1 MLASASEPSNGD
13 NAKAAKADFP
23 VGEFHAIL
31 PNLAAPLTPLASPYF
46 GFRKTL
52 PLILA
57 VIFGWTSLLILMD
70 TGLILIFRQ
79 YPFLQDIIRVLGSIF
94 LVYLAYLISFS
105 KSSIDAL
112 TKNPIT
118 FGKAFILQFIN
129 PKSIVVSMTSVS
141 IFIDAGD
148 NYLRDSIIVISFF
161 FLMAVLSIN
170 GWCLLGMYLRNF
182 ATSEKFIRN
191 FNYLMSFLLI
201 VCVIM
206 FYV

>member
-1 MLASASEPSNGD
+1 MYPDLLNLVIFGFVTAFTPGPNNITASYSGFN
-13 NAKAAKADFP
+13 
-23 VGEFHAIL
+23 
-31 PNLAAPLTPLASPYF
+31 F

-118 FGKAFILQFIN
+118 FTKAFVLQFIN

-148 NYLRDSIIVISFF
+148 NYLRDSIIVISFAIF
-161 FLMAVLSIN
+161 FSFTSIMS
-170 GWCLLGMYLRNF
+170 WSLLGKFLRRF
-182 ATSEKFIRN
+182 ANNVKFYFAFFHR
-191 FNYLMSFLLI
+191 FQ
-201 VCVIM
+201 
-206 FYV
+206 

>member
-1 MLASASEPSNGD
+1 MYPDLLSLIIFGFVTA
-13 NAKAAKADFP
+13 
-23 VGEFHAIL
+23 
-31 PNLAAPLTPLASPYF
+31 LTPGPNNITASYSGFNF
-46 GFRKTL
+46 GYKKTL

-57 VIFGWTSLLILMD
+57 VIFGWTSLLIIMN

-79 YPFLQDIIRVLGSIF
+79 YPIIQEIIRIFGSIF
-94 LVYLAYLISFS
+94 LIYLAYLISFS
-105 KSSIDAL
+105 KPSKGTPI
-112 TKNPIT
+112 KNPIT
-118 FGKAFILQFIN
+118 FSKAFVLQFVN
-129 PKSIVVSMTSVS
+129 PKSLVVSMTTVS
-141 IFIDAGD
+141 IFIDPI

-161 FLMAVLSIN
+161 FLMAVISIN
-170 GWCLLGMYLRNF
+170 SWCLIGMYLRNF

>member
-1 MLASASEPSNGD
+1 MYPDLISLIIFGFVTA
-13 NAKAAKADFP
+13 
-23 VGEFHAIL
+23 
-31 PNLAAPLTPLASPYF
+31 LTPGPNNITASYSGFNF
-46 GFRKTL
+46 GYKKTL

-57 VIFGWTSLLILMD
+57 VIFGWTSLLIVMN

-79 YPFLQDIIRVLGSIF
+79 YPIIQEIIRIFGSIF

-105 KSSIDAL
+105 KPSKGTPI
-112 TKNPIT
+112 KNPIT
-118 FGKAFILQFIN
+118 FSKAFVLQFVN
-129 PKSIVVSMTSVS
+129 PKSLVVSMTTVS
-141 IFIDAGD
+141 IFIDPI

-161 FLMAVLSIN
+161 FLMAVISIN
-170 GWCLLGMYLRNF
+170 SWCLIGMYLRNF

>member
-1 MLASASEPSNGD
+1 MYPDLISLIIFGFVTA
-13 NAKAAKADFP
+13 
-23 VGEFHAIL
+23 
-31 PNLAAPLTPLASPYF
+31 LTPGHNNITASYSGFNF
-46 GFRKTL
+46 GYKKTL

-57 VIFGWTSLLILMD
+57 VIFGWNLLLIIMN

-79 YPFLQDIIRVLGSIF
+79 YPIIQEIIRIFGSIF

-105 KSSIDAL
+105 KPSKGTPI
-112 TKNPIT
+112 KNPIT
-118 FGKAFILQFIN
+118 FSKAFVLQFVN
-129 PKSIVVSMTSVS
+129 PKSLVVSMTTVS
-141 IFIDAGD
+141 IFIDPI

-161 FLMAVLSIN
+161 FLMAVISIN
-170 GWCLLGMYLRNF
+170 SWCLIGMYLRNF

>member
-1 MLASASEPSNGD
+1 MYPDLLSLIIFGFVTA
-13 NAKAAKADFP
+13 
-23 VGEFHAIL
+23 
-31 PNLAAPLTPLASPYF
+31 LTPGPNNITASYSGFNF
-46 GFRKTL
+46 GYKKTL

-57 VIFGWTSLLILMD
+57 VIFGWTSLLIIMN
-70 TGLILIFRQ
+70 TGLILNFRQ
-79 YPFLQDIIRVLGSIF
+79 YPIIQEIIRIFGSIF

-105 KSSIDAL
+105 KPSKGTPI
-112 TKNPIT
+112 KNPIT
-118 FGKAFILQFIN
+118 FSKAFVLQFVN
-129 PKSIVVSMTSVS
+129 PKSLVVSMTTVS
-141 IFIDAGD
+141 IFIDPI

-161 FLMAVLSIN
+161 FLMAVISIN
-170 GWCLLGMYLRNF
+170 SWCLIGMYLRNF

>member
-1 MLASASEPSNGD
+1 MYPDLLNLIIFGFVTAFTPGPNNITASYSGFN
-13 NAKAAKADFP
+13 
-23 VGEFHAIL
+23 
-31 PNLAAPLTPLASPYF
+31 F

-57 VIFGWTSLLILMD
+57 VIFGWTSLLILMN

-79 YPFLQDIIRVLGSIF
+79 YPFIQEIIRILGSVF

-105 KSSIDAL
+105 KPSKEAPI
-112 TKNPIT
+112 KNPIS
-118 FGKAFILQFIN
+118 FSKAFILQFIN
-129 PKSIVVSMTSVS
+129 PKSLVVSMTTVS
-141 IFIDAGD
+141 IFIDPA
-148 NYLRDSIIVISFF
+148 NYLRDSLIVISYF
-161 FLMAVLSIN
+161 FLLAVLSIN
-170 GWCLLGMYLRNF
+170 SWCLMGMYLRNF

-191 FNYLMSFLLI
+191 FNYTMSFLLI

>member
-1 MLASASEPSNGD
+1 MYPDLLSLIIFGFVTA
-13 NAKAAKADFP
+13 
-23 VGEFHAIL
+23 
-31 PNLAAPLTPLASPYF
+31 LTPGPNNITASYSGFNF
-46 GFRKTL
+46 GYKKTL

-57 VIFGWTSLLILMD
+57 FIFGWTLLLIIMN

-79 YPFLQDIIRVLGSIF
+79 YPIIQEIIRICGSIF

-105 KSSIDAL
+105 KPSKGTPI
-112 TKNPIT
+112 KNPIT
-118 FGKAFILQFIN
+118 FSKAFVLQFVN
-129 PKSIVVSMTSVS
+129 PKSLVVSMTTVS
-141 IFIDAGD
+141 IFIDPI

-161 FLMAVLSIN
+161 FLMAVISIN
-170 GWCLLGMYLRNF
+170 SWCLIGMYLRNF

>member
-1 MLASASEPSNGD
+1 MYPDLLSLIIFGFVTA
-13 NAKAAKADFP
+13 
-23 VGEFHAIL
+23 
-31 PNLAAPLTPLASPYF
+31 LTPGPNNITASYSGFNF
-46 GFRKTL
+46 GYKKTL

-57 VIFGWTSLLILMD
+57 VIFGWTSLLIVMN

-79 YPFLQDIIRVLGSIF
+79 YPIIQEIIRIFGSIF

-105 KSSIDAL
+105 KPSKGTPI
-112 TKNPIT
+112 KNPIT
-118 FGKAFILQFIN
+118 FSKAFVLQFVN
-129 PKSIVVSMTSVS
+129 PKSLVVSMTTVS
-141 IFIDAGD
+141 IFIDPI

-161 FLMAVLSIN
+161 FLMAVISIN
-170 GWCLLGMYLRNF
+170 SWCLIGMYLRNF

-191 FNYLMSFLLI
+191 FNYIMSFLLI